1 MLLVELFHEKVFQA
15 LPTFL
20 DDLLRYDAKAFA
32 LKKRSGR
39 SAGFGVNSAKPQFQS
54 FVLDPAQ

>member
-1 MLLVELFHEKVFQA
+1 M
-15 LPTFL
+15 PTFL